1 MKHIVIGFIDLFD
14 FEPLHHRAAIGLM
27 ISSSKRGKGYAT
39 AALQLIETYG
49 KERLQLHQFYANIAS
64 ENKYCIKLFESQHF
78 SLVGKKRDWNF
89 YEGKFHDEMIY
100 QKII

>member
-1 MKHIVIGFIDLFD
+1 
-14 FEPLHHRAAIGLM
+14 M
-27 ISSSKRGKGYAT
+27 ISSSERGKGYAT
-39 AALQLIETYG
+39 AALELIETYG
-49 KERLQLHQFYANIAS
+49 KERLHLHQFYANIAS